1 MTDKTMVDTPEHD
14 SHSRDTEAQ
23 LRVALAASRMAL
35 WELDIASDTIHGS
48 RELYRLLGFPDGA
61 EPTTEEI
68 RAHYAPGE
76 RDRIRALGAETLASG
91 ERVLEC
97 DFRYIGPDAVERWL
111 TLRTE
116 AIFDDNGQLSKAVGV
131 VFDITER
138 KNSEEELVRTKR
150 RLDAVLANT
159 SMSIF
164 LMDEHQRCIYANS
177 AAEAMSGFSASHL
190 IGRTLHEVVHHK
202 RPNGTHYPIE
212 ECPIDRAFPQ
222 RSRMQGEELFVHANG
237 SFYPVAFTAS
247 PVSDETGAPVGTVI
261 EARNIATERNRE
273 DALRESEERFRAMAD
288 SAPIMLWVGD
298 ANGKCVYLN
307 QALRDFWG
315 VELDDVPEFDWTPTI
330 HPDDV
335 DKVGIPF
342 REGMFHAKRFT
353 AEGRYK
359 RADGQYRILSTTA
372 SPRLGPRGDF
382 LGMVGVNVDLTEV
395 RQTHD
400 ALSREK
406 RNLEIV
412 NETGASVALERE
424 HDKIVQMVTDA
435 AVALTG
441 AQFGAFFYNVIDA
454 EGESFMLYALSGVER
469 AAFEEFPMPR
479 ATAIF
484 HPTFV
489 GEGVVRSDDILTD
502 PRYGQSGPHFGMPAG
517 HLPVRS
523 YLAVP
528 VTSRTGEVIGGI
540 FLGHKEPGIFDDDH
554 AHLLTGIAGHS
565 ATAIDNA
572 RLFQAAEKEI
582 SDRKCAEARLQE
594 LNATL
599 EERVQEEV
607 LERTKAE
614 EVLRQAQKMEAVGQL
629 TGGIA
634 HDFNNLLAVVIGGLN
649 LVQRKLRKGE
659 TASLDRYIDGAIDG
673 ANRAAALTQRLLAFS
688 RKQPLQ
694 PEPIDP
700 NELVAGMTELLE
712 RTIGERVIVNTVLPE
727 TVWPIMADRVQL
739 ENSILNLAVNARD
752 AMVNGGKL
760 TIETAN
766 SQVDARTAHQF
777 DIQPGQYA
785 VISVS
790 DCGEGMPAD
799 VLTKAF
805 EPFFTTKAVGKG
817 TGLGLSQ
824 VFGFVR
830 QTGGYVRIH
839 SEVNV
844 GTTVKLYLPRFSGE
858 QVLLPASK
866 ETSLSDSPGS
876 GTVLVVEDDDRVRNY
891 AVEALTELG
900 YQVLV
905 ASSGPEALDLMTT
918 VGKPDLLFTDV
929 VMPGMT
935 GKELADR
942 AAEIYPDIRVLFTT
956 GYTRDAIVPDSSVA
970 RHINLLQK
978 PYSLDEL
985 HAKVRSSVLKPRG

>member
-1 MTDKTMVDTPEHD
+1 MNDKIVVDTAEQDAHV
-14 SHSRDTEAQ
+14 RDIEAQ

-48 RELYRLLGFPDGA
+48 RELYRLLGFPDDA
-61 EPTTEEI
+61 EPTTEEM
-68 RAHYAPGE
+68 RAYYAPGE
-76 RDRIRALGAETLASG
+76 RDRIRSLGAEALARG

-116 AIFDDNGQLSKAVGV
+116 AIFNAEGQLSKAVGV

-138 KNSEEELVRTKR
+138 KNAEEELARTKR

-164 LMDEHQRCIYANS
+164 LMDDRQRCVFANA
-177 AAEAMSGFSASHL
+177 AAEAMSGFSASEL
-190 IGRTLHEVVHHK
+190 IERTLHEVVHHK
-202 RPNGTHYPIE
+202 RPDGTPYPIE
-212 ECPIDRAFPQ
+212 ECPIDRALLQ
-222 RSRMQGEELFVHANG
+222 RSRMQGEELFVHADG
-237 SFYPVAFTAS
+237 SFYPIAFTAS
-247 PVSDETGAPVGTVI
+247 PVRDEAGTPVGTVV
-261 EARNIATERNRE
+261 EARNISAERDRE
-273 DALRESEERFRAMAD
+273 EALRESEERFRAMAD

-298 ANGKCVYLN
+298 ANGKCAYLN
-307 QALRDFWG
+307 KALRDFWG
-315 VELDDVPEFDWTPTI
+315 VDVDAISSFDWTPTI
-330 HPDDV
+330 HPEDL
-335 DKVGIPF
+335 DKVDIPF
-342 REGMFHAKRFT
+342 REGMSEATRFST
-353 AEGRYK
+353 EARYR
-359 RADGQYRILSTTA
+359 RADGQYRILATTA
-372 SPRLGPRGDF
+372 SPRLGPRGEF
-382 LGMVGVNVDLTEV
+382 LGMVGVNVDVTEV
-395 RQTHD
+395 RETHG
-400 ALSREK
+400 ALLREK
-406 RNLEIV
+406 RNLEII
-412 NETGASVALERE
+412 NETGASVALERD

-454 EGESFMLYALSGVER
+454 EGDSFMLYALSGAER
-469 AAFEEFPMPR
+469 AAFDKFPMPR
-479 ATAIF
+479 ATSIF
-484 HPTFV
+484 RPTFV

-502 PRYGQSGPHFGMPAG
+502 PRYGQSGPHFGMPKG

-528 VTSRTGEVIGGI
+528 VISRTGEVIGGI
-540 FLGHKEPGIFDDDH
+540 LLGHKDPGVFDDDH

-572 RLFQAAEKEI
+572 RLFQAAEREI
-582 SDRKCAEARLQE
+582 SDRKSAEARLQE

-607 LERTKAE
+607 NERTKAE

-694 PEPIDP
+694 PELIDP

-727 TVWPIMADRVQL
+727 TVWPIMADKVQL

-777 DIQPGQYA
+777 DIQPAHYA

-830 QTGGYVRIH
+830 QTGGCVRIH

-844 GTTVKLYLPRFSGE
+844 GTTVKLYLPRFDGE
-858 QVLLPASK
+858 QVPIPVSS
-866 ETSLSDSPGS
+866 ETSLADSPGV

-900 YQVLV
+900 YEVLV
-905 ASSGPEALDLMTT
+905 ARSGSEALDQMRTH
-918 VGKPDLLFTDV
+918 GKPDLLFTDV
-929 VMPGMT
+929 VMPEMT

-942 AAEIYPDIRVLFTT
+942 AAEIHPDIRVLFTT
-956 GYTRDAIVPDSSVA
+956 GYTRDAIVHTSSVD
-970 RHINLLQK
+970 RHVNLLQK

-985 HAKVRSSVLKPRG
+985 DAKVRASVLKLRG